1 MKKSFVICFIN
12 IIPLLIEV
20 VTAQP
25 IIIAHRGAMGYAP
38 ENTIFAF
45 KMAIEL
51 GANALELDLRQ
62 TKDCIPVVLH
72 DATVD
77 NTTNGN
83 GDVKIFNFQDL
94 QKLDAGSWFDIK
106 FSGEKIPALQE
117 VIDVLNDSIIL
128 IIELKEGNETYPGIE
143 ERVVALVKEN
153 EIESRTI
160 LKSFDPNVLRRLREI
175 EPNIPLCYVYALR
188 IPWLGLIIDHGI
200 TFGSIYNIDAEYL
213 QPHRFFLSES
223 FVKDAQSNGFKIISW
238 GVNSSEAII
247 ESLDYGVDGIETD
260 YPDLVAETM
269 KRR

>member
-1 MKKSFVICFIN
+1 MKKLTVIFFIN
-12 IIPLLIEV
+12 IISLLIEV
-20 VTAQP
+20 VPAQP

-38 ENTIFAF
+38 ENTISAY

-83 GDVKIFNFQDL
+83 GDVKFFNFQDL

-143 ERVVALVKEN
+143 IGRASCRERV
-153 EIESRTI
+153 
-160 LKSFDPNVLRRLREI
+160 
-175 EPNIPLCYVYALR
+175 
-188 IPWLGLIIDHGI
+188 
-200 TFGSIYNIDAEYL
+200 
-213 QPHRFFLSES
+213 
-223 FVKDAQSNGFKIISW
+223 
-238 GVNSSEAII
+238 
-247 ESLDYGVDGIETD
+247 
-260 YPDLVAETM
+260 
-269 KRR
+269 